1 MFGPSRMIVPGPR
14 GDGTMQETTERGA
27 PAAVNG
33 RKALARKAFSLVEV
47 MIVLAIIMLIMGI
60 VAFALIARQGE
71 ARTNRAQI
79 DIDRLKG
86 GLLDFQRRYGRFPT
100 EDEGL
105 AVLWS
110 KSTADPEIE
119 DRWSPTFDA
128 AMPND
133 PWGSPWEYN
142 PEGLRREGYYDL
154 SSNGEDKEPETDD
167 DIHAWEE
174 DEEGLGSGGGLTP
187 PG

>member
-1 MFGPSRMIVPGPR
+1 
-14 GDGTMQETTERGA
+14 MQAMTDRYGRT
-27 PAAVNG
+27 VNKG
-33 RKALARKAFSLVEV
+33 RKSFVRRAFSLVEI
-47 MIVLAIIMLIMGI
+47 MIVLAIIMLITGI
-60 VAFALIARQGE
+60 VAFALISRQDE
-71 ARTNRAQI
+71 ARVNRAQI

-110 KSTADPEIE
+110 SSTVDPEIE
-119 DRWSPTFDA
+119 DRWSPTFDT

-133 PWGSPWEYN
+133 PWGNPWEYN
-142 PEGLRREGYYDL
+142 PDGLRREGYYDL
-154 SSNGEDKEPETDD
+154 SSNGKDGEPDTED
-167 DIHAWEE
+167 DIHAWDE
-174 DEEGLGSGGGLTP
+174 DEDSFGGGGLMP